1 MQRMY
6 TSRFEN
12 VELAGKIPSF
22 RTKTKIKIIMTIT
35 TTNNHQVTKLTIVS
49 LTLAVIFHFTTNS
62 DPYQILPLQ
71 KSLILLRV
79 HAFHYEKLQS
89 T

>member
-35 TTNNHQVTKLTIVS
+35 TTNNHGNKVNNCFIDPGRNISLYKELRSISDTSAAKIVDIIEGS
-49 LTLAVIFHFTTNS
+49 CI
-62 DPYQILPLQ
+62 PL
-71 KSLILLRV
+71 
-79 HAFHYEKLQS
+79 
-89 T
+89 